1 MPLHEL
7 ALIGLGLLT
16 LVVLLLNPP
25 AHDIAA
31 STSGILLIY
40 GLLTALGL
48 NFGINV
54 EGGKFSATHA
64 IGLLALLSL
73 PGYAAPY
80 SLWTIALGGLVGGLI
95 AVRSMQRKAGMTRL
109 VLLIARVTLSFY
121 AGALVY
127 NGALPLVNF
136 TVGDLLPVIVFG
148 VVTSAAYLALFI
160 FQLYVEGWDVG
171 LLRPSAP
178 EIVVLLLLPLPFV
191 AVGAVI
197 YNTLTL
203 LPFSLYLATLAL
215 IVIRPQGTVGAQLR
229 LRRQVEE
236 LSSIADM
243 SKAIRADLELETL
256 LDVVYRQVSR
266 LLKVDDFTVALYS
279 GTKLEFPLNVEGGT
293 IQPRPPLE
301 GDLDPADPLRRV
313 LETEQALLVPIRAQT
328 PALPGVSSWL
338 GVPLLTGGHLLGALV
353 VKSSDPRHRFDAND
367 LRLLSIVA
375 ATTGVALENVQ
386 LYRSQKLRV
395 TELATLNRVLALL
408 TDTLSPGTVIE
419 TVLAAALDLTGA
431 AAASVYQFWDEA
443 KLAFVSSLGFGAD
456 AGELPEPLLV
466 TARTQLAPDQQPIV
480 ITDVAQDALAEGLR
494 AALERLGKSAWIE
507 LPLIYQGVAL
517 GVLAIYSDQPRE
529 FSPETVELLRTF
541 ANQSAQAMTN
551 ARLYAIADETLER
564 RVGQLLALAAIGHKL
579 TTALDLPMICDLV
592 AEYAQETTKA
602 SAAGVVLINADHTID
617 ELAAPGYPPGAL
629 SKNVSIISG
638 GITGQAITT
647 GDAVVAG
654 DVRTIPEY
662 VAVLPQTRS
671 QLSAPILWGDAVV
684 GVITLES
691 DHVNAFSEEDTYFVK
706 QLASQAAIA
715 IENARLFYSTAE
727 ARDRMQVILNTV
739 KEAMILIDT
748 EGEVVLANPRVELID
763 LLPDALIGHSVESLL
778 DDPILSLCTRLGFR
792 TGGEL
797 LRLIREL
804 RAPGGLSAREA
815 QSFTIEVDDDSDLRY
830 VQRQV
835 FPVYDEEEHPL
846 GVLLVFYDETEGMKL
861 SKTREEVSQM
871 LIHDLRSPLTAVVTS
886 LKLLTELTPKDSER
900 YSLIETTVD
909 ASRRAVRKLLARV
922 NSLLDVARMENN
934 FMSVDQKPTELAT
947 LVDNVCIEL
956 SPLAQELNV
965 VIVADLQA
973 DLPLLDVDGDKIERM
988 LLNLVDN
995 ALKFSP
1001 SESAVVV
1008 RAYEPGAE
1016 GAAPG
1021 FVRIDVVDAGPGVPD
1036 EYKLML
1042 FDRFVQIRG
1051 RSGARRGSGLG
1062 LTFCRLVAEAHGG
1075 RIWINDN
1082 PTGGSIFSFTLPATL
1097 ENELSVG
1104 SD

>member
-1 MPLHEL
+1 MPHHQL

-16 LVVLLLNPP
+16 LVVLLLNLPN
-25 AHDIAA
+25 HDIA
-31 STSGILLIY
+31 SGTGGILLIY

-48 NFGINV
+48 NFGIRV

-64 IGLLALLSL
+64 ISLLALLSL
-73 PGYAAPY
+73 PAAAAAY
-80 SLWTIALGGLVGGLI
+80 SLWAIALGGLVGGLI
-95 AVRSMQRKAGMTRL
+95 AVRSMQRTAGMTRL
-109 VLLIARVTLSFY
+109 FFLIARVTLSFY
-121 AGALVY
+121 SGALVY
-127 NGALPLVNF
+127 NGVLPLGNL

-148 VVTSAAYLALFI
+148 VVTSAVYLALFV
-160 FQLYVEGWDVG
+160 FQVYAEGWDIG
-171 LLRPSAP
+171 LLRASAL
-178 EIVVLLLLPLPFV
+178 EIVIILLLPLPFAV
-191 AVGAVI
+191 VGAVI
-197 YNTLTL
+197 YNTLTPL
-203 LPFSLYLATLAL
+203 SFSLYLLAFAL
-215 IVIRPQGTVGAQLR
+215 IVIHPQGTLGAQLR

-266 LLKVDDFTVALYS
+266 LLRVDNFMVALYA
-279 GTKLEFPLNVEGGT
+279 GAKLEFPLNVEGGAV
-293 IQPRPPLE
+293 QPRPPLVAD
-301 GDLDPADPLRRV
+301 DLDPADPLYRV
-313 LETEQALLVPIRAQT
+313 LETEQPLLVTVRA
-328 PALPGVSSWL
+328 PGALSWL
-338 GVPLLTGGHLLGALV
+338 GVPLLASGHLLGALV
-353 VKSSDPRHRFDAND
+353 VQSSDPRRRFDAND

-386 LYRSQKLRV
+386 LYQRQNLRV
-395 TELATLNRVLALL
+395 TELATLNRVLTLL
-408 TDTLSPGTVIE
+408 TDTLSPGTVSE

-431 AAASVYQFWDEA
+431 KAASLYQFWDEA

-466 TARTQLAPDQQPIV
+466 SARTQLSPDQQPLV
-480 ITDVAQDALAEGLR
+480 ITDAAQDDLA
-494 AALERLGKSAWIE
+494 AALRPALGRLGMAAWIE
-507 LPLIYQGVAL
+507 LPLIYQGVVL
-517 GVLAIYSDQPRE
+517 GVLVVYIDQPRE

-551 ARLYAIADETLER
+551 ARLYAITDETLER

-579 TTALDLPMICDLV
+579 TTALDLPTICDLV
-592 AEYAQETTKA
+592 AEYAQETTEA
-602 SAAGVVLINADHTID
+602 RAAGVVLINDDHTIG

-629 SKNVSIISG
+629 NKSASLISG
-638 GITGQAITT
+638 GITGRAIST
-647 GDAVVAG
+647 GEAVVVS
-654 DVRTIPEY
+654 DVRVNPEY
-662 VAVLPQTRS
+662 IAVLPQTRS
-671 QLSAPILWGDAVV
+671 QLSTPILWGDAVV

-691 DHVNAFSEEDTYFVK
+691 DQINAFSEEDTYFVK

-715 IENARLFYSTAE
+715 IENARLFQTTAE

-748 EGEVVLANPRVELID
+748 EGDVVLANPRVELID
-763 LLPDALIGHSVESLL
+763 LSPDALIGYSVEALL
-778 DDPILSLCTRLGFR
+778 DDPDLNLSQRLGFR

-797 LRLIREL
+797 MRLIREL
-804 RAPGGLSAREA
+804 RAPGGLASREA
-815 QSFTIEVDDDSDLRY
+815 KTFTVETDDDDTDLCS

-835 FPVYDEEEHPL
+835 FPVYDEEDRPL
-846 GVLLVFYDETEGMKL
+846 GVLLVFYDETEERKL

-886 LKLLTELTPKDSER
+886 LKLLTELTPKDSSK
-900 YSLIETTVD
+900 YALIETTVD
-909 ASRRAVRKLLARV
+909 ASRRVVRKLLTRV
-922 NSLLDVARMENN
+922 DSLLDVARMENN
-934 FMSVDQKPTELAT
+934 FMTVDQKPTELAT
-947 LVDNVCIEL
+947 LVDNVCVEL
-956 SPLAQELNV
+956 SPLAQELDV
-965 VIVADLQA
+965 VVVADLNA
-973 DLPLLDVDGDKIERM
+973 DLPLLDVDSDKIERV

-1001 SESAVVV
+1001 AESAVIV

-1051 RSGARRGSGLG
+1051 RSGARRGTGIG

-1075 RIWINDN
+1075 RIWISDN
-1082 PTGGSIFSFTLPATL
+1082 PTGGSIFSFTLPAAL
-1097 ENELSVG
+1097 ENELSTG
-1104 SD
+1104 TD